1 MAMKRRTLVRR
12 KKASRFVRG
21 GEFLLALSVLASTAL
36 GFSSFLIGPSSA
48 EVGPFSA
55 TVGEIAYATTIGFS
69 DIGLSFDE
77 GTPDGPSFVYASSSS
92 GSFSGPPTF
101 EVEGKIERAKLSS
114 LAFYDDVML
123 KVSFFLEGTDALNA
137 NFVTMMTVSLS
148 AYGVYSFECEGE
160 RNLSIQGA
168 TTAFLLPVKSRS
180 DRSLWTLLELDAV
193 HSFETHS
200 PVVFSFGLEPAS
212 LDAEKL
218 AGARYAITFSL
229 MRESQ

>member
-55 TVGEIAYATTIGFS
+55 TVGDIAYATTIGFS
-69 DIGLSFDE
+69 DIGLGFDE
-77 GTPDGPSFVYASSSS
+77 GAPDGPSFVYASSSS
-92 GSFSGPPTF
+92 GTFAGSPAF
-101 EVEGKIERAKLSS
+101 EVDGKIERAKLSS
-114 LAFYDDVML
+114 LDFYDDVML
-123 KVSFFLEGTDALNA
+123 KVSFFLEGIDALNA
-137 NFVTMMTVSLS
+137 NFVTAMSVSLS
-148 AYGVYSFECEGE
+148 EYDVYSFELEGE
-160 RNLSIQGA
+160 RTLSTQGA
-168 TTAFLLPVKSRS
+168 TTTFLLPVKSRM

-218 AGARYAITFSL
+218 AGTRYAITFSL